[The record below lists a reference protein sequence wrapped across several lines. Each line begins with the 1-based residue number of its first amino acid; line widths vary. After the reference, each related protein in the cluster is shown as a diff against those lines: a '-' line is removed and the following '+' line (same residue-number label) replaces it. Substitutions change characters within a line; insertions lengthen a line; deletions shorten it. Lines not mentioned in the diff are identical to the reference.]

1 MAEPPNL
8 ETESSSNSFTN
19 SPSPS
24 STNSSTTSLLNTV
37 LPKNSTN
44 TKHQSK
50 RCRDEDDA
58 NSKTRSYV
66 GVRMRAWGKWVSEIR
81 EPRKKSRIW
90 LGTFATA
97 EMAAR
102 AHDVAAMSIKG
113 NSAILNFPEFAELL
127 PRPVTCSPRDVQ
139 AAAIKASHM
148 DHLNLNTKREMS
160 ITMSSTLTSSSSSSS
175 LVSSLT
181 SEAEVPASPPL
192 SEIVELPKLSYDSV
206 ESAQEEYRFL
216 ESDRWAY
223 RHPWLHSLGDCE
235 YFGGDSMGS
244 TGLEGVLS
252 CSFDSLLWQ
261 H

>member
-1 MAEPPNL
+1 MAEQPYL

-66 GVRMRAWGKWVSEIR
+66 GVRMRDWGKWVSEIR

-102 AHDVAAMSIKG
+102 QHDVAAMSIK
-113 NSAILNFPEFAELL
+113 
-127 PRPVTCSPRDVQ
+127 
-139 AAAIKASHM
+139 
-148 DHLNLNTKREMS
+148 
-160 ITMSSTLTSSSSSSS
+160 
-175 LVSSLT
+175 
-181 SEAEVPASPPL
+181 EAEVPASPPL
-192 SEIVELPKLSYDSV
+192 SEIVELPNLIYDSV

-216 ESDRWAY
+216 ESDRWEY

-235 YFGGDSMGS
+235 YFGGYNMGS